1 MLIVSTKER
10 NKLTIETINA
20 VSKFLTNVICQEF
33 HGMIKKSDNSFL
45 KSVRNALKYS

>member
-33 HGMIKKSDNSFL
+33 HGMIKSDNSFL